1 MKHPV
6 EPSVGPTEARGQ
18 SLAFEQTRHPSWF
31 LPMPHAQSDTDI
43 QCSGTDK
50 EMDLLNSWDTK
61 YYPCCLA
68 NLSEA
73 LHGAPLP
80 ADLGGAANDNIAL
93 LRTQLVQTLSCY

>member
-31 LPMPHAQSDTDI
+31 LPMAHAQSDTDI

-50 EMDLLNSWDTK
+50 EMDLLNS
-61 YYPCCLA
+61 
-68 NLSEA
+68 
-73 LHGAPLP
+73 
-80 ADLGGAANDNIAL
+80 
-93 LRTQLVQTLSCY
+93 